1 MKLLTNRQQQI
12 FNLIKNCVEE
22 TGYPPTRVEIASKLG
37 FKSPNAAEDHLRAL
51 AKKGVIQMIPGA
63 SRGIRIVQQERGL
76 PIVGRVAAGEP
87 ILSDQN
93 IEDYQEISS
102 DSFHPHADYFLRVQG
117 ESMIDVGICDGD
129 LLAVKQQEIAENHQ
143 IIVARVD
150 GEVTVLSLIHI

>member
-93 IEDYQEISS
+93 ISTINAHKNVLKTPNLLHLTQNYYQ
-102 DSFHPHADYFLRVQG
+102 DSNSR
-117 ESMIDVGICDGD
+117 
-129 LLAVKQQEIAENHQ
+129 
-143 IIVARVD
+143 
-150 GEVTVLSLIHI
+150 

>member
-87 ILSDQN
+87 ILSDKN
-93 IEDYQEISS
+93 IEDYQ
-102 DSFHPHADYFLRVQG
+102 
-117 ESMIDVGICDGD
+117 
-129 LLAVKQQEIAENHQ
+129 
-143 IIVARVD
+143 
-150 GEVTVLSLIHI
+150 